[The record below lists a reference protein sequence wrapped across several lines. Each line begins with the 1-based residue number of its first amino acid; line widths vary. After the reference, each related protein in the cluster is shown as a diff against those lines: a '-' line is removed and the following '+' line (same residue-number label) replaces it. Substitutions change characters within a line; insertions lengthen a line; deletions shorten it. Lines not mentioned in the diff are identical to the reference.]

1 MAKAKPL
8 PFVPFDTGTFIAAQ
22 QRNIDAFASA
32 SQIVVDGV
40 KTIAQ
45 RQGEMMQSSVD
56 QLDEREPRRSR
67 HEGDRV
73 CSPPTRSP
81 RPSRSTRPR
90 STTPRSW
97 PRSR

>member
-1 MAKAKPL
+1 MAKSKPL

-22 QRNIDAFASA
+22 QRNIDALASA

-45 RQGEMMQSSVD
+45 RQSEMMQSSVD
-56 QLDEREPRRSR
+56 QLVAAGQDALGMKAPICSR
-67 HEGDRV
+67 PI
-73 CSPPTRSP
+73 SSP
-81 RPSRSTRPR
+81 RPRRSTRPR

-97 PRSR
+97 PRSP